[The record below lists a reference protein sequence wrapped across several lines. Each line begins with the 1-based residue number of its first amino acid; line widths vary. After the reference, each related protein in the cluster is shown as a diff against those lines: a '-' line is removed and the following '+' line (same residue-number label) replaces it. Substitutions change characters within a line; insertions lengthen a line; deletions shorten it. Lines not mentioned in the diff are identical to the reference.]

1 MALTPREVADLV
13 RKAVA
18 GEGSFAALFA
28 EDGVLAYP
36 FTLPGMPAELAGREA
51 ITQFTS
57 AMGGAEDRFK
67 MEGVEHETWQADDP
81 EVVITKLRHWG
92 HSNVTNAPHQ
102 FTSIGVMRVRDGLIV
117 RYEDYMDPINTARL
131 FGLTESLVAALTN
144 S

>member
-1 MALTPREVADLV
+1 
-13 RKAVA
+13 VA
-18 GEGSFAALFA
+18 GEGSFADLFA

-51 ITQFTS
+51 IKQFTS

-67 MEGVEHETWQADDP
+67 MEGVEHDTWQTDDP
-81 EVVITKLRHWG
+81 EVVVTKFSHWG
-92 HSNVTNAPHQ
+92 HSNVTDAPYR